1 MIVRGI
7 VVISFKVDVPLDL
20 RMTGKDHPTPEAVGE
35 ESAPSE
41 QEELHA
47 RFERKDFDGALA
59 FAERILKTRPTD
71 VEALYYA
78 KASRGRLAMRME
90 TPAYE
95 FAPQPVP
102 GASAASPTAVP
113 PAKAMKTDPLVSEL
127 RKTFKARDYEGALVL
142 AHKILRDRPDD
153 LEAGLCAEE
162 CRTALEAFTI
172 FSVASLKR
180 VPAVELS
187 PSQLLGRGLD
197 HRAGFLLSLIDGGS
211 SVEVILDLCAMPR
224 AEALKVLY
232 DLVQDGI
239 VLFRS

>member
-1 MIVRGI
+1 M
-7 VVISFKVDVPLDL
+7 VDVSLDL
-20 RMTGKDHPTPEAVGE
+20 PMTGKDQPFPDGVSPEGTL
-35 ESAPSE
+35 SE

-47 RFERKDFDGALA
+47 RFERKDFEGTLA
-59 FAERILKTRPTD
+59 FAERILTARPSD

-78 KASRGRLAMRME
+78 KACRARLAMRMQ

-102 GASAASPTAVP
+102 GASAVAPTAVP
-113 PAKAMKTDPLVSEL
+113 PAKAMKTDPLVSDL
-127 RKTFKARDYEGALVL
+127 RKRFKARDYEGALVV
-142 AHKILRDRPDD
+142 AHKILRDRSGD

-162 CRTALEAFTI
+162 CRTALEAVKI

-180 VPAVELS
+180 VPAVQLS
-187 PSQLLGRGLD
+187 SDQLFGRGLD
-197 HRAGFLLSLIDGGS
+197 HKAGFLLSLIDGGS

-239 VLFRS
+239 VLFR